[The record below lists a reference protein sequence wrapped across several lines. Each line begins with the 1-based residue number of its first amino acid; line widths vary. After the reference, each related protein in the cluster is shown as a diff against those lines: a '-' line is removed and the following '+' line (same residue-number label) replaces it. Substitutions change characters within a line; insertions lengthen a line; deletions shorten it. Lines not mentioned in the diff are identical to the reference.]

1 MSKKLIPRDGMTPA
15 WREEFRDVTDAHG
28 VSMCIATDGPPTLRL
43 IQERLSTTGQ
53 SFSDEAV
60 TAFWGHCITQWK
72 AANTMLYRIL
82 RHNTDHTGVNESNDL
97 EHMERHF
104 KVGDQRNGREYYFWL
119 LSLKVTDNGNDQVL
133 LQQELFKLKLG
144 SNALRDDYSRH
155 LTTVHCCSTY
165 GRK

>member
-97 EHMERHF
+97 DHMERHF
-104 KVGDQRNGREYYFWL
+104 KVGDQRNCKW
-119 LSLKVTDNGNDQVL
+119 
-133 LQQELFKLKLG
+133 
-144 SNALRDDYSRH
+144 A
-155 LTTVHCCSTY
+155 
-165 GRK
+165 